1 MHGEKLHDWKTSQN
15 FIKCVKPRIMVWARR
30 VACVP
35 ENDKLNNFWKEDCKE
50 RDHMEKLEIYG
61 KILIWIFKEREW

>member
-1 MHGEKLHDWKTSQN
+1 
-15 FIKCVKPRIMVWARR
+15 MVWARR